1 MNKRNIK
8 TWKNKNGNLCFSYD
22 MRNSMENSG
31 IIIIVISL
39 IFIGIILFEYLY
51 FNSCH
56 SLMILLFLILFIFTY
71 LTFCLLKDKDNEK
84 VIEYMMDKN
93 VSLRL
98 HNEIKK
104 LGENIYEKKRKFYR
118 ETKGTY
124 GIVIGTYM
132 LVLLSNN
139 DILEYELK
147 YHSFKDN
154 QKGGFYEFIK
164 VPRKCSDPKH
174 RKLIEVISFT
184 KKLSAI
190 KLNEGVKLSMI
201 ILGILFLG
209 ISLFL
214 ILFYMYIKLGVVKF
228 VCAFLIYFT
237 IYLLSQIIIHYK
249 NHKIL
254 IFIHNILFLPIEFN
268 VLISPAITIFTSYI
282 FLIVYSFFPP
292 RMLVFLLKF
301 LFSMN
306 LSIESTIFIML
317 SLGSIIATYG
327 EKYIQWIIKR
337 FSPLKNWGNH
347 KYEKLQEELALY
359 VIRKNN
365 IIFLIYFIY
374 LLYLIISNFV
384 QIQYNTP
391 LISIATDNAVL
402 KSFLVFIAF
411 SNMINK
417 SGEVDIESKFLLNKI
432 LKLIESHYN
441 RN

>member
-1 MNKRNIK
+1 
-8 TWKNKNGNLCFSYD
+8 
-22 MRNSMENSG
+22 
-31 IIIIVISL
+31 
-39 IFIGIILFEYLY
+39 
-51 FNSCH
+51 
-56 SLMILLFLILFIFTY
+56 
-71 LTFCLLKDKDNEK
+71 LKDKDNEK

-132 LVLLSNN
+132 LILLSNN

-214 ILFYMYIKLGVVKF
+214 ILFYMF
-228 VCAFLIYFT
+228 FCRFL
-237 IYLLSQIIIHYK
+237 
-249 NHKIL
+249 
-254 IFIHNILFLPIEFN
+254 
-268 VLISPAITIFTSYI
+268 SYQ
-282 FLIVYSFFPP
+282 
-292 RMLVFLLKF
+292 
-301 LFSMN
+301 
-306 LSIESTIFIML
+306 T
-317 SLGSIIATYG
+317 
-327 EKYIQWIIKR
+327 
-337 FSPLKNWGNH
+337 
-347 KYEKLQEELALY
+347 
-359 VIRKNN
+359 
-365 IIFLIYFIY
+365 
-374 LLYLIISNFV
+374 
-384 QIQYNTP
+384 
-391 LISIATDNAVL
+391 
-402 KSFLVFIAF
+402 
-411 SNMINK
+411 
-417 SGEVDIESKFLLNKI
+417 
-432 LKLIESHYN
+432 
-441 RN
+441 

>member
-132 LVLLSNN
+132 LILLSNN

-282 FLIVYSFFPP
+282 F
-292 RMLVFLLKF
+292 
-301 LFSMN
+301 
-306 LSIESTIFIML
+306 
-317 SLGSIIATYG
+317 
-327 EKYIQWIIKR
+327 
-337 FSPLKNWGNH
+337 
-347 KYEKLQEELALY
+347 
-359 VIRKNN
+359 
-365 IIFLIYFIY
+365 
-374 LLYLIISNFV
+374 
-384 QIQYNTP
+384 
-391 LISIATDNAVL
+391 
-402 KSFLVFIAF
+402 
-411 SNMINK
+411 
-417 SGEVDIESKFLLNKI
+417 
-432 LKLIESHYN
+432 
-441 RN
+441 

>member
-1 MNKRNIK
+1 
-8 TWKNKNGNLCFSYD
+8 
-22 MRNSMENSG
+22 
-31 IIIIVISL
+31 
-39 IFIGIILFEYLY
+39 
-51 FNSCH
+51 
-56 SLMILLFLILFIFTY
+56 
-71 LTFCLLKDKDNEK
+71 LKDKDNEK

-132 LVLLSNN
+132 LILLSNN

-282 FLIVYSFFPP
+282 F
-292 RMLVFLLKF
+292 
-301 LFSMN
+301 
-306 LSIESTIFIML
+306 
-317 SLGSIIATYG
+317 
-327 EKYIQWIIKR
+327 
-337 FSPLKNWGNH
+337 
-347 KYEKLQEELALY
+347 
-359 VIRKNN
+359 
-365 IIFLIYFIY
+365 
-374 LLYLIISNFV
+374 
-384 QIQYNTP
+384 
-391 LISIATDNAVL
+391 
-402 KSFLVFIAF
+402 
-411 SNMINK
+411 
-417 SGEVDIESKFLLNKI
+417 
-432 LKLIESHYN
+432 
-441 RN
+441 